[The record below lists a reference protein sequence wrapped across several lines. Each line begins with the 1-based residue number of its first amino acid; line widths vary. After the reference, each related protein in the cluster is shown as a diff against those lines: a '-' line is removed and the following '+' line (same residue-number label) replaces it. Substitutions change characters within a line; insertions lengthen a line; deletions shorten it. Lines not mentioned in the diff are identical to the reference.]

1 MAELKNIRIAVSGI
15 YDYALEEIP
24 TLRIPMP
31 GHGAPDWVEE
41 KRLYQVYRPPFV
53 LAAACDKFKM
63 LPLTHHH
70 PKVPVDGQNFRDLA
84 LGYTGENPTV
94 DYVKEKNEVGIRSTL
109 MMYDDEALQAY
120 ENGEIQLSP
129 GYVAVFEWQKGT
141 SPDGQPYDIVM
152 KEITDVNHV
161 ALLPKGRGGE
171 YAVVMDKAPEQ
182 RTVFDYIR
190 NRREVLDYGT
200 IFDLVKYEVQDVKYE
215 DGHVSHRK
223 NGDYVKRGG
232 EWKLIAEA
240 EKSEG
245 KKETVSFKKGLKKT
259 SDISDYMA
267 TRLESMGY
275 EVERKH
281 SGLSNSEY
289 ITIKNA
295 GELFGKADTDDVEIR
310 ISNHDLP
317 PSYDRQYKGDFDV
330 RSEDVPRNGTNG
342 DASNY
347 EDILASLAKK
357 KGIDTPEYDAKL
369 KEREQER
376 KEIANKY
383 AEKITAQENAEKGR
397 EWAVEYAK
405 KNLPYEYKQ
414 VQELYSK
421 ADTVTGDKRKQLR
434 KQANKILNEIYARYS
449 D

>member
-1 MAELKNIRIAVSGI
+1 MAELKNIRLAVSGI
-15 YDYALEEIP
+15 YDYTLEEIP

-171 YAVVMDKAPEQ
+171 YAVVMDEAAKEPSVFELVRMQKDGAPKVKSVFKII
-182 RTVFDYIR
+182 RGSVFDR
-190 NRREVLDYGT
+190 CR
-200 IFDLVKYEVQDVKYE
+200 
-215 DGHVSHRK
+215 
-223 NGDYVKRGG
+223 
-232 EWKLIAEA
+232 
-240 EKSEG
+240 
-245 KKETVSFKKGLKKT
+245 
-259 SDISDYMA
+259 
-267 TRLESMGY
+267 
-275 EVERKH
+275 
-281 SGLSNSEY
+281 
-289 ITIKNA
+289 
-295 GELFGKADTDDVEIR
+295 
-310 ISNHDLP
+310 
-317 PSYDRQYKGDFDV
+317 
-330 RSEDVPRNGTNG
+330 
-342 DASNY
+342 
-347 EDILASLAKK
+347 
-357 KGIDTPEYDAKL
+357 
-369 KEREQER
+369 
-376 KEIANKY
+376 
-383 AEKITAQENAEKGR
+383 
-397 EWAVEYAK
+397 
-405 KNLPYEYKQ
+405 
-414 VQELYSK
+414 
-421 ADTVTGDKRKQLR
+421 
-434 KQANKILNEIYARYS
+434 
-449 D
+449 